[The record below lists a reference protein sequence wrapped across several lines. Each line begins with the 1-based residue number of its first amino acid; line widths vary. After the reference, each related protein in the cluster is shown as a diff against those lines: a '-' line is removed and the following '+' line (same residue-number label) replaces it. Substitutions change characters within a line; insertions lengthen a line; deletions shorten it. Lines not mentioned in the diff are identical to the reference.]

1 MASVLPPF
9 SVSAAVDVV
18 AAAVVVAFAVA
29 AVVAFAVVVVV
40 VVDDAVAV
48 FGDDADWYRANDE
61 LVQLAVDFEH

>member
-9 SVSAAVDVV
+9 SVSAAADVAA
-18 AAAVVVAFAVA
+18 AAAVVV

>member
-18 AAAVVVAFAVA
+18 AAAVVAFAV
-29 AVVAFAVVVVV
+29 VVVVV

-48 FGDDADWYRANDE
+48 SGDDADWYRANDE

>member
-18 AAAVVVAFAVA
+18 AVDVA

>member
-9 SVSAAVDVV
+9 SVSAAVAVV
-18 AAAVVVAFAVA
+18 AVDVA
-29 AVVAFAVVVVV
+29 AVVAFAVVVVVV

>member
-9 SVSAAVDVV
+9 SVSAAADVAA
-18 AAAVVVAFAVA
+18 AAAVVV

-48 FGDDADWYRANDE
+48 SGDDADWYRANDE

>member
-18 AAAVVVAFAVA
+18 AVDVAAVAAFAV
-29 AVVAFAVVVVV
+29 VVVVVV

-48 FGDDADWYRANDE
+48 SGDDADWYRANDE

>member
-9 SVSAAVDVV
+9 SVSAAVDVAAAAAA
-18 AAAVVVAFAVA
+18 AAAV
-29 AVVAFAVVVVV
+29 VVAFAVVVVV

-48 FGDDADWYRANDE
+48 SGDDADWYRANDE